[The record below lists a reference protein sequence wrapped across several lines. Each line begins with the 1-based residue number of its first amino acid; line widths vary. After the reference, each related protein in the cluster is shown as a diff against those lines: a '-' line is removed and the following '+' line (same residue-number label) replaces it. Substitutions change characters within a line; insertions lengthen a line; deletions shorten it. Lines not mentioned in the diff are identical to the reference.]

1 MPLNLG
7 FQQQMRW
14 GWEFARRVEAW
25 TWAPAFKPNA
35 PSKWLRDQSAFG
47 KYMTSAAADQA
58 LPNKMN
64 CWEAVMFS
72 GYLAGIYSKAEVVD
86 SLRMRTGTQLTR
98 LAAYMLDNPD
108 TIVAKD
114 AVIPATIPLG
124 SLIMFGRESDHFA
137 FSLGGDRV
145 VHLDKSQQGNQTIGF
160 LRDNGYRGGTF
171 WPMFVKRPP
180 APADMA

>member
-14 GWEFARRVEAW
+14 GWEFARRVDAW

-35 PSKWLRDQSAFG
+35 PSKWLRDQSAFDV
-47 KYMTSAAADQA
+47 T
-58 LPNKMN
+58 
-64 CWEAVMFS
+64 
-72 GYLAGIYSKAEVVD
+72 
-86 SLRMRTGTQLTR
+86 
-98 LAAYMLDNPD
+98 
-108 TIVAKD
+108 VAKD
-114 AVIPATIPLG
+114 APVPATIPLG

-137 FSLGGDRV
+137 YSLGGDRV
-145 VHLDKSQQGNQTIGF
+145 VHLDKSQQGNQTIGY

-180 APADMA
+180 TPAEMA